1 MPVAVAE
8 VEGLETGFRQDG
20 QGIYIE
26 ARQVK
31 AMLREAA
38 QRLGIIK
45 QVRGARQVVQHDLYV
60 RALDGSQKLRLNY
73 NGLSVIEPHGKDQR
87 PISVVTRQGPR
98 TAIKRFEY
106 VTERSVTF
114 DIRLLAD
121 GVGDGL
127 LTSRSCARCSSSAG
141 CSTAVISITTD
152 GADEASS
159 HSEPARR
166 G

>member
-1 MPVAVAE
+1 M
-8 VEGLETGFRQDG
+8 ET
-20 QGIYIE
+20 
-26 ARQVK
+26 RQVK
-31 AMLREAA
+31 AMLRESA
-38 QRLGIIK
+38 QRLGITK
-45 QVRGARQVVQHDLYV
+45 KVRGSRQVVQHDLHV
-60 RALDGSQKLRLNY
+60 RALDGSQKLRL
-73 NGLSVIEPHGKDQR
+73 GVTEPDGKDQR

-114 DIRLLAD
+114 DIRLLPMGSAT
-121 GVGDGL
+121 VCS
-127 LTSRSCARCSSSAG
+127 TSRSCARCSSSAG